1 MELPYGLQRMV
12 GPPPSNLCKPGY
24 EPRQPSSK
32 DNKSPTKHARGA
44 SAAPALVTAGI
55 GGGGAVG
62 GSGISPVKPGYQGR
76 LVGAGQGPPVLPAPQ
91 F

>member
-12 GPPPSNLCKPGY
+12 GPPPTNLCKAGW
-24 EPRQPSSK
+24 EPRQPSAK
-32 DNKSPTKHARGA
+32 DAKNTAIKHARGA

-55 GGGGAVG
+55 GPGGGG
-62 GSGISPVKPGYQGR
+62 GISPVKPGYQGR
-76 LVGAGQGPPVLPAPQ
+76 AAGGGQGPPVLPAPK